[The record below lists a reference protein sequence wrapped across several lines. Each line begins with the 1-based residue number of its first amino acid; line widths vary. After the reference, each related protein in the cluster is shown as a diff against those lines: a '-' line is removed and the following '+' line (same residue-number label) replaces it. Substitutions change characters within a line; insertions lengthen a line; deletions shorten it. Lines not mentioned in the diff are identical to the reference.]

1 MLAES
6 GQTGRVEMAGER
18 TPSNPER
25 DSAPIASAPRTIE
38 VSAAIAVLLGANAA
52 EAAAQALQTLRAAD
66 QAILVGKLTPRDRS
80 LLIRA
85 LSSEVTSRIVE
96 EMNPE
101 GAAEIAAFLAPAD
114 VADVLDLVSLETA
127 ENVLQ
132 AMPDEEAQSARN
144 AGITAA
150 ISVLLEADAPDA
162 AAHALGVLHPV
173 DQAAVVEQ
181 LHDELRASLIRT
193 LTSEVTSRIV
203 EELDPEDAAAIT
215 AFLAPVDV
223 ADVLELVSPDIAA
236 DVLHA
241 MPHDKA
247 QRALEAMANS
257 TDVAPLLA
265 YPDDVAGGLMTTEYV
280 AVLAGTTPAV
290 ALDGLRLI
298 DEEHGDVPTVFVVDL
313 DRRLLGWVSLRR
325 LALARLHQ
333 VVSELMEPAV
343 SVTASVDQ
351 EACARLVGRYDLS
364 QLPVTDE
371 DGVLLGVIHADD
383 LTDVAAEEATEDM
396 FRMAGMQGERVLG
409 SFGRSVRT
417 RLPWL
422 IVNLLTTFAAASV
435 VALFES
441 TIERLAVLAVFLP
454 VVAGQGGIGGT
465 QTLTLVVRGIALG
478 ELTGPTARRML
489 IRETLLGGLHGLI
502 LAVLVGVVGLAWVGS
517 PILALVLAIAML
529 GNMLVAGIVGAGV
542 PLLLRTLRQDPAVS
556 SAVVVTTATDIAGF
570 FLFLG
575 LAALF
580 IDRLV

>member
-1 MLAES
+1 
-6 GQTGRVEMAGER
+6 MADER
-18 TPSNPER
+18 APLNPEQG
-25 DSAPIASAPRTIE
+25 SEPEASALRTTK
-38 VSAAIAVLLGANAA
+38 VAAAIAALLEANASEAAA
-52 EAAAQALQTLRAAD
+52 EALQFLRPAD
-66 QAILVGKLTPRDRS
+66 QAALVEKLTPRERS
-80 LLIRA
+80 LLIRV
-85 LSSEVTSRIVE
+85 LGSEVSLRIVQK
-96 EMNPE
+96 MNTE
-101 GAAEIAAFLAPAD
+101 DMGEITNLLAFLHAG
-114 VADVLDLVSLETA
+114 DVLDRVSTETTDSL
-127 ENVLQ
+127 LQ
-132 AMPDEEAQSARN
+132 AMPDEEAQNSRN

-150 ISVLLEADAPDA
+150 VTMLLEANAAEP
-162 AAHALGVLHPV
+162 AAHALVVLYPV

-181 LHDELRASLIRT
+181 LDDELRPLLIRA
-193 LTSEVTSRIV
+193 LSSETTSRIV
-203 EELDPEDAAAIT
+203 EELNPEDAVEIT
-215 AFLAPVDV
+215 AFLAPLDV
-223 ADVLELVSPDIAA
+223 ANVLELLSPDIAT
-236 DVLHA
+236 DILHA

-247 QRALEAMANS
+247 QSALEAMANS
-257 TDVAPLLA
+257 TDVAPLMA
-265 YPDDVAGGLMTTEYV
+265 YPDDVAGGRMTTEYV

-313 DRRLLGWVSLRR
+313 ERHLMGWVSLRR
-325 LALARLHQ
+325 LALARPHQ

-343 SVTASVDQ
+343 SVSVSVDQ
-351 EACARLVGRYDLS
+351 EACARLVARYDLS

-371 DGVLLGVIHADD
+371 DDVLIGVIRADD

-422 IVNLLTTFAAASV
+422 TVNLLTTFAAAGV

-478 ELTGPTARRML
+478 ELTGRTARRLL
-489 IRETLLGGLHGLI
+489 IHETLLGGLHGLI
-502 LAVLVGVVGLAWVGS
+502 LAVLAGAVGLAWVGS
-517 PILALVLAIAML
+517 PILALVLAVAML

-556 SAVVVTTATDIAGF
+556 SAVVVTTATDVAGF
-570 FLFLG
+570 SLFLG
-575 LAALF
+575 LASLF
-580 IDRLV
+580 IDRLI

>member
-1 MLAES
+1 MPD
-6 GQTGRVEMAGER
+6 ER
-18 TPSNPER
+18 APANTEW
-25 DSAPIASAPRTIE
+25 DSAPID
-38 VSAAIAVLLGANAA
+38 SAAKTTEIVAAIGVLLQANAS
-52 EAAAQALQTLRAAD
+52 EAAAQALQALHPAD
-66 QAILVGKLTPRDRS
+66 QAALVGKLRPRERSLLIRVLSSDVTLRIVEGMNPEAAAEITAFLKPAGVAETLDLVRPDRVDS
-80 LLIRA
+80 MLHAIPDEDAQSARNSGISAAIALLLEADAAAAAAQALGVLHPVDQAAVVEQLGDELRLLLIRA

-96 EMNPE
+96 E
-101 GAAEIAAFLAPAD
+101 
-114 VADVLDLVSLETA
+114 
-127 ENVLQ
+127 
-132 AMPDEEAQSARN
+132 
-144 AGITAA
+144 
-150 ISVLLEADAPDA
+150 
-162 AAHALGVLHPV
+162 
-173 DQAAVVEQ
+173 
-181 LHDELRASLIRT
+181 
-193 LTSEVTSRIV
+193 
-203 EELDPEDAAAIT
+203 LDPEDAVKIT
-215 AFLAPVDV
+215 AFLAPFDV
-223 ADVLELVSPDIAA
+223 ANVLELVSPDIAV

-247 QRALEAMANS
+247 QSALEAMANS
-257 TDVAPLLA
+257 TDVAPLMA

-313 DRRLLGWVSLRR
+313 GRRLRGWVSLRR
-325 LALARLHQ
+325 LALARPHQ

-343 SVTASVDQ
+343 SVSASVDQ
-351 EACARLVGRYDLS
+351 EACARLVRRYDLS

-371 DGVLLGVIHADD
+371 NGVLIGVIRADD

-422 IVNLLTTFAAASV
+422 TVNLLTTFAAAGV

-465 QTLTLVVRGIALG
+465 QALTLVVRGIALG
-478 ELTGPTARRML
+478 ELTGPTARRLL
-489 IRETLLGGLHGLI
+489 IHETLLGGLHGLI
-502 LAVLVGVVGLAWVGS
+502 LAVLVGAVGLVWVDS

-529 GNMLVAGIVGAGV
+529 GNMLVAGIVGAAV

-556 SAVVVTTATDIAGF
+556 SAVVVTTATDVAGF

-575 LAALF
+575 LATLF